1 MSRVGIIKSVED
13 NVVTVIGFGE
23 FKENK
28 LVENDDLGIEIE
40 VPVFK
45 MDSGTIM
52 ENCYGYYWA
61 SEEAINSEIKNYK
74 LKGYDINSLNL

>member
-1 MSRVGIIKSVED
+1 MKRIGVIKSVED
-13 NVVTVIGFGE
+13 KVVTLIGFGE
-23 FKENK
+23 FQENK

-45 MDSGTIM
+45 LDSGTIM

-61 SEEAINSEIKNYK
+61 SEESVNGDLDVYK
-74 LKGYDINSLNL
+74 SKGYTINSLDL